1 MCDLCDSTFTEIM
14 DHRIPAGVVILQA
27 QESGRYTD
35 KYAGFFFLS
44 NLQGLC
50 RRCHGLKTEE
60 DKAHVGAWPNA
71 LAIEEASHA
80 RKVFSF

>member
-1 MCDLCDSTFTEIM
+1 M